1 MSEIKVDTVGPRVDN
16 GTLTIGAAG
25 DTVNIAG
32 TAGTGFPA
40 GTTINNNADNRVIT
54 GSGTADTLNGESGLI
69 FDGSKLGI
77 GTSTMT
83 RTLNVTD
90 TTASASTGIQLIG
103 ANDGT
108 QFINFGDT
116 DDSNVGEI
124 NYDHTTNKMLFRA
137 NDAYEMSIFNG
148 VVGMGADAGNADQG
162 SGLHIKVSDS
172 GASAWSSANQLIV
185 EKSGDNGIT
194 LLTSVSGE
202 SFLAY
207 GDSDNNT
214 AGMLAYHHSFN
225 HMTLFTGGAERMR
238 IDGSGIMYI
247 QTTAAPSSS
256 VQGTQIANTNSG
268 SKFGGG
274 SSTSTQ
280 NVIMFY
286 NGNGEVGKISTN
298 GSNTTFA
305 TSSDYRLKENVD
317 YTFDATTRLKQLK
330 PARFNFI
337 ADADTTVDGF
347 LAHEVSSIVPEAVVG
362 TKDATE
368 SKTNVVLNP
377 VGDIAAEGITEEE
390 WTQGKADGIYL
401 ANSTW
406 HSSKDVPVYQSIDQS
421 KLVPLLI
428 KTIQELEARIT
439 TLENA

>member
-54 GSGTADTLNGESGLI
+54 GSGTSGTLNGESGLI

-162 SGLHIKVSDS
+162 SGLHIKVSDT
-172 GASAWSSANQLIV
+172 GATAWTSANQLIV

-194 LLTSVSGE
+194 LLNSVSGE
-202 SFLAY
+202 SFLAF
-207 GDSDNNT
+207 GDSDNNG